1 MKRTLVVT
9 AAALLVCAAGFA
21 QQQESK
27 VQAGGTFTYNLSA
40 GATPQQTAFI
50 SKSVKNSPY
59 SAKQVHERTQ
69 TLSDGTHIT
78 TKTTTTMY
86 RDSSGRTRTEV
97 NDEMATINDP
107 VAGAAY
113 RLNMKAQTSTT
124 IRVMPTS
131 VGVMFDGPTREDQVV
146 TDELKAKLVD
156 ALPRVTTNS
165 ITTENGALT
174 VTAGVGGGRGGMIEV
189 GPNGYVRPNNDEY
202 QRESL
207 GTQTMEGLIVEGTRI
222 TLTIPEGAIGND
234 RPIKTVIEQW
244 YSPEL
249 QLYVM
254 TKNTDPRNGESITR
268 LTEVSRSEPDSS
280 LFLVPANYRV
290 LNGVGPIGTGRG
302 GGRGNLD

>member
-1 MKRTLVVT
+1 MKRSLAVA
-9 AAALLVCAAGFA
+9 AAALLVCGAGFA

-27 VQAGGTFTYNLSA
+27 QPTATGWSYSLSA
-40 GATPQQTAFI
+40 SATPQQAAFI
-50 SKSVKNSPY
+50 AKSVKNSPY

-78 TKTTTTMY
+78 TRTVTTMY

-107 VAGAAY
+107 VNGAVY

-124 IRVMPTS
+124 IRMMPTN
-131 VGVMFDGPTREDQVV
+131 VGVMFDGPTREDQMV
-146 TDELKAKLVD
+146 TDEVKAKLAE
-156 ALPRVTTNS
+156 ALPRVNTNA
-165 ITTENGALT
+165 ITTENGAVT
-174 VTAGVGGGRGGMIEV
+174 VTYDAAGGRGGNLALV
-189 GPNGYVRPNNDEY
+189 GPNGFIRQNNDEY

-207 GTQTMEGLIVEGTRI
+207 GTQTMEGLVVEGTRI
-222 TLTIPEGAIGND
+222 TMTIPEGAIGND

-244 YSPEL
+244 FSPDL

-254 TKNTDPRNGESITR
+254 TKNSDPRNGESITR

-302 GGRGNLD
+302 GGRGN